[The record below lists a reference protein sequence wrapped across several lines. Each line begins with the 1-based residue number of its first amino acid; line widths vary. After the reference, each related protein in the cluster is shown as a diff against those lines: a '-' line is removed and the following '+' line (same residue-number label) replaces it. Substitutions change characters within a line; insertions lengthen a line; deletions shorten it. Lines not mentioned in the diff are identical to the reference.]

1 MDQIEYSRLEP
12 NYYLYKCNQ
21 KYDLENNIGEIEIP
35 EFTMENIKI
44 IDEEYKIHMSQ
55 VNEIIYQNS
64 NLDENDVNKMNDLF
78 ELNELFIEHINN
90 NKKLTY
96 IMNKYNSNKTQLTV
110 DGKIND
116 YTIIR
121 TNKIRMY
128 FQEILP
134 IIKNDEDNLNLVL
147 ILLSNK

>member
-1 MDQIEYSRLEP
+1 MDQLGEYRLEQ

-35 EFTMENIKI
+35 EFTMEHIKM

-64 NLDENDVNKMNDLF
+64 NFDENHVNQMSDLF

-90 NKKLTY
+90 IKELTY
-96 IMNKYNSNKTQLTV
+96 IKNKYHSNKTQLS
-110 DGKIND
+110 I
-116 YTIIR
+116 
-121 TNKIRMY
+121 
-128 FQEILP
+128 
-134 IIKNDEDNLNLVL
+134 
-147 ILLSNK
+147 

>member
-90 NKKLTY
+90 IKKLTY

-134 IIKNDEDNLNLVL
+134 ILQKDEDNYNSMLEL
-147 ILLSNK
+147 

>member
-64 NLDENDVNKMNDLF
+64 NLDENDVNQMNDLF

-90 NKKLTY
+90 IKELTY